1 MRLHRPIGIWLLLW
15 PTLWALWIASDG
27 RPDQLVFLVLLAG
40 TLVTRSA
47 GCVINDYADRD
58 FDGHVKRTADR
69 PIATG
74 EVKPREALLLFAG
87 LMLAALGLVLALN
100 RLALLF
106 ACVGALIT
114 VLYPFTKRFL
124 SAPQSILGIA
134 FAWGVPMAFAAQTE
148 SVPPIGWLIFAA
160 AVVWGVL
167 YDTEYAMVDRDDDMR
182 IGVRSTAIMLGSMD
196 RAFVAFLQIV
206 VLTLLLIVG
215 QRSNLNAWYYG
226 GLTVAAVLSIYQ
238 QYLIKDRER
247 DPCFRAFLN
256 NAWVG
261 GFVYAGL
268 VFAYVFR

>member
-27 RPDQLVFLVLLAG
+27 RPDECIFLVLLVG

-58 FDGHVKRTADR
+58 FDAHVKRTADR

-74 EVKPREALLLFAG
+74 EVKPREALLLFGA
-87 LMLAALGLVLALN
+87 LMLAALGLVLVLN
-100 RLALLF
+100 SLALLF
-106 ACVGALIT
+106 ACAGALIT
-114 VLYPFTKRFL
+114 ILYPFTKRFL

-134 FAWGVPMAFAAQTE
+134 FAWGVPMAFAAE
-148 SVPPIGWLIFAA
+148 ANAVPPIGWLIFAA

-182 IGVRSTAIMLGSMD
+182 IGVRSTAILLGDMD
-196 RAFVAFLQIV
+196 RAFIALLQILL
-206 VLTLLLIVG
+206 LTILLIVG
-215 QRSNLNAWYYG
+215 QSANLNAWYYS
-226 GLTVAAVLSIYQ
+226 GLAAAAAFSIYQ

-247 DPCFRAFLN
+247 DRCFRAFLN
-256 NAWVG
+256 NAWLG

-268 VFAYVFR
+268 VFAYLFK